1 MMKRLLLFSLFL
13 TLLLLHAEAGNFSLQ
28 QGGGWFETLWVKW
41 TPYDGA
47 ESYRVYYSGDGLTD
61 KVVDDPLIRSYGSFF
76 RADIPGLKPGT
87 YTVKIAAIIAGEEVA
102 ILSTNPMTVV
112 GHDRTG
118 FAFNSQRVPG
128 AYKADGTPKENAVV
142 VYVAEKTKNTVSLE
156 VTGASENP
164 CVGLQ
169 KILDGYK
176 KGKETRPLIIR
187 MVGQI
192 TDLSYMLNGDIV
204 IENDNNASS
213 YITIEGIGN
222 DAVADGWGIRI
233 KNAANIEV
241 RNLATMNCDSGEG
254 DNIGLQ
260 QNNEHVWVHHC
271 DFFYGNAGSD
281 ADQVKGDGALDCKL
295 STYVTFSYNHFW
307 DTGKSNLLGLSET
320 PGADWYITYHHNW
333 YDHSDSRHPRV
344 RVYSAHVY
352 NNYYDGISKYGVG
365 ATEGSSVFVEGNYF
379 RHCKYPM
386 LISMQGSDV
395 FNPSTQKN
403 DYTNMPTF
411 SKENGGVI
419 KAYNNYMEGASRFV
433 AFGAEGFP
441 NSSIDFDAY
450 VVSSRNESVPTSVTA
465 FQGGS
470 TYNNFDADA
479 AVMYA
484 CMPDSPEEAKAKV
497 MASAGRLE
505 GGDFK
510 WTFDNSVD
518 DNAYAVN
525 AGLKAALAA
534 YKTSMVAVQGED
546 GSGDGDSDPE
556 PDPGTGYVNAGD
568 MVHDFTRSGI
578 NSTFYTITGNLS
590 TSKGTVVY
598 EGLTLTQCLK
608 MESAT
613 VISFTLTRP
622 GTLKLVFNDG
632 FSGRVKVDG
641 INYNAMSGILVL
653 ELPAGA
659 HIITKGD
666 TANLYYMCVL
676 VPTGVDD
683 VFATKPVIYPN
694 PVSSQ
699 LHIASETP
707 IERVV
712 VYSLG
717 GALLVLVEGNTQSID
732 VSQLKPGVYLLVV
745 HTEKGVFKYKIRK
758 Q

>member
-1 MMKRLLLFSLFL
+1 MKRLLLFSLFL

-41 TPYDGA
+41 TAYEGA
-47 ESYRVYYSGDGLTD
+47 ESYRVYYSGEGATD
-61 KVVDDPLIRSYGSFF
+61 RLVDDPLIRSYGTFF
-76 RADIPGLKPGT
+76 RVDIPGLKPGT
-87 YTVKIAAIIAGEEVA
+87 YTVKIAAMVAGEEVA
-102 ILSTNPMTVV
+102 ILSTNLLTVV

-118 FAFNSQRVPG
+118 FAFNKQRVPG

-142 VYVAEKTKNTVSLE
+142 VYVTEKTKNTVSLD

-187 MVGQI
+187 MIGQI

-204 IENDNNASS
+204 VENNNNASS

-233 KNAANIEV
+233 KNAVNIEV
-241 RNLATMNCDSGEG
+241 RNLAIMNCDSGEG

-395 FNPSTQKN
+395 FNTSTQAN
-403 DYTNMPTF
+403 DYKNMPTF
-411 SKENGGVI
+411 SKEDGGII
-419 KAYNNYMEGASRFV
+419 KAYNNYMEEASRFV

-450 VVSSRNESVPTSVTA
+450 VVSSRNESVPASVTA
-465 FQGGS
+465 FQGG
-470 TYNNFDADA
+470 TAYNNFDADA

-484 CMPDSPEEAKAKV
+484 CTPDSPEEAKAKV
-497 MASAGRLE
+497 VASAGRLE

-525 AGLKAALAA
+525 AGLKAALTA
-534 YKTSMVAVQGED
+534 YKTSLVAVQGEEG
-546 GSGDGDSDPE
+546 GSGGSNPE
-556 PDPGTGYVNAGD
+556 PDPGNGEVNAGD
-568 MVHDFTRSGI
+568 MVHNFTLSGLT
-578 NSTFYTITGNLS
+578 STFYTFTGNLS

-608 MESAT
+608 MESST
-613 VISFTLTRP
+613 LISFTLTRP
-622 GTLKLVFNDG
+622 GTLKLVFNDD

-641 INYNAMSGILVL
+641 ATYNAVAGILAL
-653 ELPAGA
+653 ELPAGE
-659 HIITKGD
+659 HTITKGD
-666 TANLYYMCVL
+666 TGNLYYMCVL

-683 VFATKPVIYPN
+683 VLATKPVIYPN

-699 LHIASETP
+699 LYIASDTP

-717 GALLVLVEGNTQSID
+717 GALLLQAEGNTQSID
-732 VSQLKPGVYLLVV
+732 VAQLKHGVYLLVV
-745 HTEKGVFKYKIRK
+745 HTEQGVFKYKIRK

>member
-1 MMKRLLLFSLFL
+1 
-13 TLLLLHAEAGNFSLQ
+13 
-28 QGGGWFETLWVKW
+28 
-41 TPYDGA
+41 
-47 ESYRVYYSGDGLTD
+47 
-61 KVVDDPLIRSYGSFF
+61 
-76 RADIPGLKPGT
+76 
-87 YTVKIAAIIAGEEVA
+87 
-102 ILSTNPMTVV
+102 
-112 GHDRTG
+112 
-118 FAFNSQRVPG
+118 
-128 AYKADGTPKENAVV
+128 
-142 VYVAEKTKNTVSLE
+142 
-156 VTGASENP
+156 
-164 CVGLQ
+164 
-169 KILDGYK
+169 
-176 KGKETRPLIIR
+176 
-187 MVGQI
+187 
-192 TDLSYMLNGDIV
+192 MLNGDIV
-204 IENDNNASS
+204 VENDNNGSS

-365 ATEGSSVFVEGNYF
+365 STEGSSVFVEGNYF

-403 DYTNMPTF
+403 DYSNMPIF
-411 SKENGGVI
+411 SEEDGGII

-433 AFGAEGFP
+433 AYGAEGFP

-450 VVSSRNESVPTSVTA
+450 VVSSRNESVPASVTA
-465 FQGGS
+465 FQGG
-470 TYNNFDADA
+470 TAYNNFDADA
-479 AVMYA
+479 SVMYA
-484 CMPDSPEEAKAKV
+484 CTPDSPEDAKAKV
-497 MASAGRLE
+497 VASAGRLE

-525 AGLKAALAA
+525 AGLKAALTA
-534 YKTSMVAVQGED
+534 YRTSLVAVQGEGG
-546 GSGDGDSDPE
+546 GSGGVDPE
-556 PDPGTGYVNAGD
+556 PDPGTGDVNAGD
-568 MVHDFTRSGI
+568 MVHNFTLSGKT
-578 NSTFYTITGNLS
+578 STFYTITGNLS

-613 VISFTLTRP
+613 LISFTLTRP

-632 FSGRVKVDG
+632 FVGKVKVDG
-641 INYNAMSGILVL
+641 VAYNAVAGILVL
-653 ELPAGA
+653 ELPAGDHTIA
-659 HIITKGD
+659 KGD
-666 TANLYYMCVL
+666 TANLFYMCVL
-676 VPTGVDD
+676 VPTGVED
-683 VFATKPVIYPN
+683 VLATEPVIYPN

-699 LHIASETP
+699 FHIASEAV

-717 GALLVLVEGNTQSID
+717 GALLVQAEGNTQSID
-732 VSQLKPGVYLLVV
+732 VAQLKPGVYLLVV
-745 HTEKGVFKYKIRK
+745 HTEQGVFKYKIRK